1 MSTVDAAETGGRD
14 RINELAAQIIAGSKA
29 AAVDPTAIWAFIQ
42 AFIAALQ
49 ECRQTRPKRIVRRAR
64 RRRKADVAR
73 LAERIEGYLR
83 PDQDKVLLREQ
94 AVELAERTMDVA
106 SEQKLDELSDI
117 VEELQD
123 AGTAW

>member
-1 MSTVDAAETGGRD
+1 MSTVDATETGGPD
-14 RINELAAQIIAGSKA
+14 RIQELAAEIIAGSKA
-29 AAVDPTAIWAFIQ
+29 AAVDPTVIWAFIQ
-42 AFIAALQ
+42 AFIAAFQ
-49 ECRQTRPKRIVRRAR
+49 ECRQTRPKRIARRAR
-64 RRRKADVAR
+64 RARKADVAR

-94 AVELAERTMDVA
+94 AVELAERTMSVA
-106 SEQKLDELSDI
+106 SRRGIDELSDL